1 MRTLT
6 AADAADLRTLFGR
19 QEFFWLDLDDP
30 DAETLERI
38 GSTLGIH
45 ELALED
51 TRKFG
56 QRPKLES
63 YGDKLLLVYY
73 GARFDDDGVPTPV
86 EVHLHI
92 CGNFVLSVHR
102 DRCRRF
108 DLVREALER
117 ETPETEEIIVY
128 RIVDALTDA
137 VLEVLDE
144 VANEIEALEELVFS
158 RPRAR
163 DRDRMALLR
172 RSLGAVRRLL
182 ATQKH
187 VLGRLTESL
196 EVLPGLSRGS
206 SAYYRDVADHLAR
219 AVDDVEAARDNLQGM
234 IDTYT
239 NEVQERLTIV
249 ATIFLP
255 LTVITGFF
263 GQNFTWM
270 INHIGPEWAFWGLGV
285 GGLAVSITVILLW
298 LRHSG
303 LSHGRRR

>member
-1 MRTLT
+1 METLT
-6 AADAADLRTLFGR
+6 AADPEHLRALCGR
-19 QEFFWLDLDDP
+19 EEFFWLDLDDP
-30 DAETLERI
+30 DAETLGRI
-38 GSTLGIH
+38 GATLGLH

-56 QRPKLES
+56 QRPKIES
-63 YGDKLLLVYY
+63 YGEKLLLVYY
-73 GARFDDDGVPTPV
+73 GARFDDDGVPVPV

-92 CGNFVLSVHR
+92 CGDFVLSVHR

-108 DLVREALER
+108 DRVREELDR
-117 ETPETEEIIVY
+117 DPPDSEEVVVY
-128 RIVDALTDA
+128 RVVDALTDA
-137 VLEVLDE
+137 VLELLETVDDE
-144 VANEIEALEELVFS
+144 LEELEEVVFH

-172 RSLGAVRRLL
+172 RSLGTLRRIL

-187 VLGRLTESL
+187 VLGRLVESL
-196 EVLPGLSRGS
+196 EVLPRLSRGVS
-206 SAYYRDVADHLAR
+206 PYYRDVADHLAR
-219 AVDDVEAARDNLQGM
+219 ALDDVEAARDTLQGM
-234 IDTYT
+234 MDTYT

-255 LTVITGFF
+255 LTVVTGFF
-263 GQNFTWM
+263 GQNFGWM
-270 INHIGPEWAFWGLGV
+270 VNHIGSTWAFWGLGV
-285 GGLAVSITVILLW
+285 GGLLVSIATIVFW

>member
-1 MRTLT
+1 METLT
-6 AADAADLRTLFGR
+6 AAQPEHLRALCGR
-19 QEFFWLDLDDP
+19 EEFFWLDLDDP
-30 DAETLERI
+30 DAETLNRI
-38 GSTLGIH
+38 GTMLGLH

-56 QRPKLES
+56 QRPKVES
-63 YGDKLLLVYY
+63 YGDKLLLVFY
-73 GARFDDDGVPTPV
+73 GARFDDDGVPVPV

-92 CGNFVLSVHR
+92 CGDFVLSVHR
-102 DRCRRF
+102 DRCRKF
-108 DLVREALER
+108 ELVRL
-117 ETPETEEIIVY
+117 EEI
-128 RIVDALTDA
+128 
-137 VLEVLDE
+137 
-144 VANEIEALEELVFS
+144 VFH

-172 RSLGAVRRLL
+172 RSLGTLRRLL
-182 ATQKH
+182 VTQKH
-187 VLGRLTESL
+187 VLGRLVESI
-196 EVLPGLSRGS
+196 EDLPRLSRGV

-219 AVDDVEAARDNLQGM
+219 AVDDAEAARDALQGM
-234 IDTYT
+234 METYT
-239 NEVQERLTIV
+239 NEVQERLTVV

-270 INHIGPEWAFWGLGV
+270 VNHIGAAWAFWGLGV
-285 GGLAVSITVILLW
+285 GGLLISIATIVFW